1 MPGIPALGSWRQED
15 DAMEVRLGYIET
27 LSQKQSILYLKII
40 ICIHQETSPN
50 SLELCKDKPG
60 HIQIL
65 KSFPWQSVVH
75 K

>member
-1 MPGIPALGSWRQED
+1 MPGISALGRWGYGD
-15 DAMEVRLGYIET
+15 DAVKVRLGYIET
-27 LSQKQSILYLKII
+27 LSQKQSILYIKII
-40 ICIHQETSPN
+40 ICIHQETSES

-65 KSFPWQSVVH
+65 KSFLQQSVFH

>member
-1 MPGIPALGSWRQED
+1 MPGIPALGRWIQGD

-40 ICIHQETSPN
+40 ICIPQETSAS

-60 HIQIL
+60 HIQI
-65 KSFPWQSVVH
+65 
-75 K
+75 

>member
-1 MPGIPALGSWRQED
+1 MPGIPALGRWRQGGD
-15 DAMEVRLGYIET
+15 VMKVRVGYIEI
-27 LSQKQSILYLKII
+27 LSQKQSILYLNII
-40 ICIHQETSPN
+40 ICIHQKTSAS

-65 KSFPWQSVVH
+65 KSFLQQSVVH